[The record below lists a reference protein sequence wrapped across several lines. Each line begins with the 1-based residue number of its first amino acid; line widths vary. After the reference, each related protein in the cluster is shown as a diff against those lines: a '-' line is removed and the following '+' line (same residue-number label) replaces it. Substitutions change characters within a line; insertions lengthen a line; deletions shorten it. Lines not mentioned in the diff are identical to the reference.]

1 MLDRETKYTKE
12 LAKCRENIKRT
23 KSLIDYHKNM
33 LKAFESK
40 ESELMSKLERVKM
53 SSLCDIINKGGYDID
68 ALREAVKSEISAV
81 FFPKMKLNSIHIM
94 QKKQKIQRQKTPLLS
109 QPWMKG
115 RMMNDKI
122 CKYFG
127 GFKRSYA

>member
-23 KSLIDYHKNM
+23 KNLIDYHKNM

-53 SSLCDIINKGGYDID
+53 FSLCDIINKGGYDID
-68 ALREAVKSEISAV
+68 ALREAVKIGDFSGILSKDEAELDTHNAEETEDTAAENAAVIS
-81 FFPKMKLNSIHIM
+81 IM
-94 QKKQKIQRQKTPLLS
+94 DERK
-109 QPWMKG
+109 
-115 RMMNDKI
+115 DDE
-122 CKYFG
+122 
-127 GFKRSYA
+127 

>member
-68 ALREAVKSEISAV
+68 ALREAVKIGDFSGILSKDEAELDTHNAEETEDTAVENAAVISTMDER
-81 FFPKMKLNSIHIM
+81 K
-94 QKKQKIQRQKTPLLS
+94 
-109 QPWMKG
+109 
-115 RMMNDKI
+115 DDE
-122 CKYFG
+122 
-127 GFKRSYA
+127 